1 MLCNISTHALSL
13 YNIAPALLTL
23 FRLRHTIVRHNIP
36 AHRLSPHS
44 LTLTPSAL
52 AYTTNALHL
61 QSHPSAGLAPTK
73 ERPLST
79 IPTTPTYIY
88 PPTHRLTDACPT
100 TLYYHLLHSATMVD
114 VAVTSQLSQWTFD
127 KPELAPRPQRGST
140 DSAAS
145 SPNLCDDVS
154 DTLRIDTPASQQPTP
169 PTAKAPKVFQ
179 ERYLS
184 SEEDLTADD
193 GSASG
198 SDSEYDYE
206 DAVVHDISTQATAK
220 TMSIS
225 RWDKGRS
232 CDMAVAV
239 AYAHAGRPKMVDME
253 TDRPA
258 VQQRSASVANLIP
271 ITAAKKLQKADEAQ
285 RFSMKVMPTTSMVSP
300 SLSRPISPPAVVE
313 PRRPSTSHSPIT
325 QKPSTFTDSASIS
338 SSFQAASTRSF
349 SPAFSDAPPRP
360 SSSTAGEVASARSS
374 LYMPSRSRLD
384 LSKYP
389 TSQSYQ
395 PGHRQS
401 YLPPPTPNSPALSF
415 LSSDPYENSSTSP
428 ASPIIKKQPTAHRR
442 LRSIS
447 MKLSLAK
454 IAITPA
460 KKQFDSRLHGKVP
473 PTPIT
478 PAPMTPQTAPI
489 EGAANFAAQNKIR
502 RASTILRPKSRGG
515 DSVRKTPSPELPP
528 PVPHVSTSTMQQ
540 KRSTT
545 LGRMTARGADERE
558 PTLVL
563 PDCPRS
569 EIDGSS
575 SARSRAIRRR
585 KSLMDFMDSL

>member
-1 MLCNISTHALSL
+1 
-13 YNIAPALLTL
+13 
-23 FRLRHTIVRHNIP
+23 
-36 AHRLSPHS
+36 
-44 LTLTPSAL
+44 
-52 AYTTNALHL
+52 
-61 QSHPSAGLAPTK
+61 
-73 ERPLST
+73 
-79 IPTTPTYIY
+79 
-88 PPTHRLTDACPT
+88 
-100 TLYYHLLHSATMVD
+100 MVD
-114 VAVTSQLSQWTFD
+114 VAVTSQLSQWSFD

-145 SPNLCDDVS
+145 SPNLCDEAP
-154 DTLRIDTPASQQPTP
+154 DTLRIDTPAALDQSP
-169 PTAKAPKVFQ
+169 PDAKPARVFQ

-193 GSASG
+193 ASG
-198 SDSEYDYE
+198 SDSEYDYDDVE
-206 DAVVHDISTQATAK
+206 VHDLSQSTAK

-225 RWDKGRS
+225 RWDKSRS

-253 TDRPA
+253 PIDRLP
-258 VQQRSASVANLIP
+258 VQQRAASVANLVP
-271 ITAAKKLQKADEAQ
+271 ITAAKKLLQADESQ
-285 RFSMKVMPTTSMVSP
+285 RLSMKLLPTTTVAHLASP
-300 SLSRPISPPAVVE
+300 TLSRPASPPAVVVE

-325 QKPSTFTDSASIS
+325 HKAPTTFNDSASIS

-349 SPAFSDAPPRP
+349 SPAFSEPPRRP
-360 SSSTAGEVASARSS
+360 SSSTAGESVSARSS
-374 LYMPSRSRLD
+374 VYMPSRSRLD
-384 LSKYP
+384 LTKFQ
-389 TSQSYQ
+389 TSQSLYQ
-395 PGHRQS
+395 PGNRQS

-415 LSSDPYENSSTSP
+415 LSSDPYENSSTSA

-454 IAITPA
+454 IAISPA
-460 KKQFDSRLHGKVP
+460 KKQFDSRIHGKVP
-473 PTPIT
+473 STPTPQ
-478 PAPMTPQTAPI
+478 TPQTAPI
-489 EGAANFAAQNKIR
+489 EGAANFTAPNKIR

-515 DSVRKTPSPELPP
+515 ESARKTPTPDPAPPLPQ
-528 PVPHVSTSTMQQ
+528 VSTSSTTTSLQQ

-563 PDCPRS
+563 PPCPGKES
-569 EIDGSS
+569 DPMGS
-575 SARSRAIRRR
+575 AKSRAIRRR